1 MANMLYS
8 LTVFSHSMPSWW
20 RRWRI
25 FFSHSFRTLLPF
37 CVALYQQIFNML
49 AIHNVNCL
57 FFFSLLIWFQ
67 NSLAIVRISNRFG
80 ANKNVFGRILICTW
94 VRTKPFH
101 CRTEFL
107 SMSRISFDSFSF
119 VQDVRHYK
127 TSLNIYAHLYLLW
140 MVGFFFSCRR
150 KRAVRK
156 GKDVLEQRKKNR
168 NQQQRQMCAR
178 FWQQNY
184 AQTRMC
190 ETKSLKKHRK
200 NWCSFHHFVRL
211 LKITIYLFNQGVKF
225 EVEPLCNRRHFNETK
240 TFQYRNWIW
249 LLKCSH
255 FILFTWTKRCFMN
268 RSELRWKKREGFS
281 PHWFRHS
288 IEIKQTSPWNGLNE
302 IHAYDLRRVLE
313 SNSLT
318 VQFIWFKYSSRCLN
332 WFGVVL
338 HQGQ

>member
-1 MANMLYS
+1 
-8 LTVFSHSMPSWW
+8 
-20 RRWRI
+20 
-25 FFSHSFRTLLPF
+25 
-37 CVALYQQIFNML
+37 
-49 AIHNVNCL
+49 
-57 FFFSLLIWFQ
+57 
-67 NSLAIVRISNRFG
+67 
-80 ANKNVFGRILICTW
+80 
-94 VRTKPFH
+94 
-101 CRTEFL
+101 
-107 SMSRISFDSFSF
+107 
-119 VQDVRHYK
+119 
-127 TSLNIYAHLYLLW
+127 
-140 MVGFFFSCRR
+140 
-150 KRAVRK
+150 
-156 GKDVLEQRKKNR
+156 
-168 NQQQRQMCAR
+168 
-178 FWQQNY
+178 
-184 AQTRMC
+184 MC

-332 WFGVVL
+332 WFRVVL
-338 HQGQ
+338 HHRVNNNNKTATTIKRIRDMNGGASNKCLDGRQTCTHSTRPNRSSFVGIWITNYREPDGNGKVC

>member
-49 AIHNVNCL
+49 AIHNVSCL

-140 MVGFFFSCRR
+140 MVGFFFPVGES
-150 KRAVRK
+150 
-156 GKDVLEQRKKNR
+156 EQ
-168 NQQQRQMCAR
+168 
-178 FWQQNY
+178 
-184 AQTRMC
+184 
-190 ETKSLKKHRK
+190 
-200 NWCSFHHFVRL
+200 
-211 LKITIYLFNQGVKF
+211 
-225 EVEPLCNRRHFNETK
+225 
-240 TFQYRNWIW
+240 
-249 LLKCSH
+249 
-255 FILFTWTKRCFMN
+255 
-268 RSELRWKKREGFS
+268 
-281 PHWFRHS
+281 
-288 IEIKQTSPWNGLNE
+288 
-302 IHAYDLRRVLE
+302 
-313 SNSLT
+313 
-318 VQFIWFKYSSRCLN
+318 
-332 WFGVVL
+332 
-338 HQGQ
+338 